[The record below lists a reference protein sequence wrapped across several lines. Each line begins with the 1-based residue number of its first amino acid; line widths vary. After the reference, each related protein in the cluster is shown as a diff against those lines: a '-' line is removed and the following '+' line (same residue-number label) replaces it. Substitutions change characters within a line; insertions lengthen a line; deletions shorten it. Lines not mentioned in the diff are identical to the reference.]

1 MRLSLLMENNN
12 EQNLSGAAAK
22 EDYLI
27 RATAADDAIR
37 AFAVTTR
44 GVTEEARQRHG
55 LSPVASAALGR
66 TMAAAL
72 MMGADLKNDTDVLTI
87 RFTGDGPIGTI
98 TVTADAKGGVKG
110 YVDHPDV
117 ILPPNAQGKFDVG
130 TAVGHGELHIMKD
143 LGLKEPYAGTVAIQT
158 GEIAEDISYYFAV
171 SEQVPSVVSLG
182 VLCNTADYSIRE
194 SGGFMLQLL
203 PFCPDE
209 VIEKLEERCRSL
221 PSATDM
227 LRQGMSPEEILSF
240 VLEGMDPVVRDKK
253 PVRFRCDCSRERVE
267 KAIIAMGAKEIRS
280 LIADGKPVT
289 LNCGFCNTDYTFS
302 IDDLITLLD
311 RAQRTPS

>member
-1 MRLSLLMENNN
+1 MENNN

-55 LSPVASAALGR
+55 LSPVASAAL
-66 TMAAAL
+66 
-72 MMGADLKNDTDVLTI
+72 
-87 RFTGDGPIGTI
+87 
-98 TVTADAKGGVKG
+98 G

-194 SGGFMLQLL
+194 SGRG
-203 PFCPDE
+203 D
-209 VIEKLEERCRSL
+209 R
-221 PSATDM
+221 
-227 LRQGMSPEEILSF
+227 
-240 VLEGMDPVVRDKK
+240 
-253 PVRFRCDCSRERVE
+253 
-267 KAIIAMGAKEIRS
+267 KA
-280 LIADGKPVT
+280 
-289 LNCGFCNTDYTFS
+289 
-302 IDDLITLLD
+302 
-311 RAQRTPS
+311 